1 MSEIFAKLE
10 TINGL
15 QILAELVESDDGPK
29 VRFRRDDGI
38 ICQVTLGPWP
48 DTPEGWDKAEDALAK
63 ADMSFFAA
71 KLDNVIADLK
81 SKSV

>member
-10 TINGL
+10 TVNGL

-38 ICQVTLGPWP
+38 VCQVTLGPWP
-48 DTPEGWDKAEDALAK
+48 DTPDGWAKAEEALTK
-63 ADMSFFAA
+63 ADMTFCAA
-71 KLDNVIADLK
+71 KLDSVIAEMK